1 MKKLL
6 YFFINLFTFRGLE
19 NEIIKYLNK
28 SKFPVVFDVGC
39 YRGLFSKK
47 IYNKIKNKSSCKFYL
62 FDINKNV
69 RNYLKDLINK
79 KNFIYNEIA
88 LSNKSGKAN
97 YYYNSSMESSGSSLS
112 KLTKNDRKWNA
123 SRKLVLK
130 ILFQNVGKYIK
141 YSVQTTSLDRF
152 VSLNKIKKIDVLKID
167 VDGSEKDVL
176 AGANTTFKKNKVK
189 IIFLEIGA
197 KKKSFLKKEKEIE
210 DFLEKRNFKFVTKY
224 MMIPTSLFSNIKF
237 GDYLFLIKKFY

>member
-19 NEIIKYLNK
+19 NDIIKYLNK

-112 KLTKNDRKWNA
+112 KLTKNDRKWNT

-130 ILFQNVGKYIK
+130 ILLQNV
-141 YSVQTTSLDRF
+141 
-152 VSLNKIKKIDVLKID
+152 
-167 VDGSEKDVL
+167 
-176 AGANTTFKKNKVK
+176 AN
-189 IIFLEIGA
+189 I
-197 KKKSFLKKEKEIE
+197 
-210 DFLEKRNFKFVTKY
+210 
-224 MMIPTSLFSNIKF
+224 
-237 GDYLFLIKKFY
+237 